1 LIKKVK
7 IFDRLKNKN
16 DIELVYKKGYV
27 IISADRKL
35 KANYISIDSETKKVK
50 TAVSVS
56 SKVGNSVWRN
66 RLKRL
71 IRESLRQ
78 EELILKE
85 IVFKNKLELS
95 IIFSPYRINKTNL
108 ANPIFKE
115 VKPAVTDILNKISKT
130 SVRNLKGN

>member
-56 SKVGNSVWRN
+56 SKAGNSVWRN

-85 IVFKNKLELS
+85 TVFKNKLELA
-95 IIFSPYRINKTNL
+95 IIFSPYRINKTKL
-108 ANPIFKE
+108 AHPILKE
-115 VKPAVTDILNKISKT
+115 VKPAVTDILNKLSKT